1 MSKVTVLGG
10 SGAVGSIASETLAG
24 SGVFSEVVRADINIA
39 AARKAAGRLKGSK
52 VSAVE
57 FDADGPQ
64 SLRKAISGSA
74 VVLNCVGPF
83 YRYGP
88 TIMKTVIDA
97 RIN

>member
-24 SGVFSEVVRADINIA
+24 SGVFSEITVADINIA
-39 AARKAAGRLKGSK
+39 AARKEAGKLKGSK

-64 SLRKAISGSA
+64 SLRKAISGITDE
-74 VVLNCVGPF
+74 LNHRGRF
-83 YRYGP
+83 SSHRHGQLS
-88 TIMKTVIDA
+88 
-97 RIN
+97 RRG